1 MAEDHDLDAAIA
13 AVRAAGVAFVNGR
26 PEAWMAICSH
36 RADATLFGGW
46 GGHERGWEELAP
58 RYAWA
63 AARFAGGEVTFAE
76 LSRFVSGDL
85 ACTVHHERTQARLAG
100 MTESVSIALRVTH
113 LYRREETAWKLVH
126 CHADPLVAIQ
136 HPAAVVAR

>member
-1 MAEDHDLDAAIA
+1 MADNHDLHDAIA
-13 AVRAAGVAFVNGR
+13 RVQAATSDFVNGQ
-26 PEAWMAICSH
+26 PDAWMAICSH

-76 LSRFVSGDL
+76 LSRVVSGDL

-100 MTESVSIALRVTH
+100 MAESVSIALRVTH
-113 LYRREETAWKLVH
+113 LYRREETGWKLVH
-126 CHADPLVAIQ
+126 RHADPLVAIQ

>member
-36 RADATLFGGW
+36 RADATLFGD
-46 GGHERGWEELAP
+46 WEELAP

-63 AARFAGGEVTFAE
+63 AARFAGGDVSFAE

-85 ACTVHHERTQARLAG
+85 ACTVHHERMQTRLSDG
-100 MTESVSIALRVTH
+100 EQPVPIALRVTH
-113 LYRREETAWKLVH
+113 LYRREETDWKLVH
-126 CHADPLVAIQ
+126 RHADPLVAIQ
-136 HPAAVVAR
+136 PPDTVVAR